1 MKFTKL
7 KFIVELER
15 ERGRGRKRKKERK
28 KYAGIRNKEL
38 KAKSTKCT
46 SWHLSILVGIADPEI
61 SLTSGD

>member
-1 MKFTKL
+1 M
-7 KFIVELER
+7 R